1 MEGGR
6 RECNAQKRKKE
17 KELEG
22 REEKKVNGEKKSES
36 RTLKKE
42 IEKKSW

>member
-6 RECNAQKRKKE
+6 RECNVQKRRKE

-22 REEKKVNGEKKSES
+22 REEKVDGEKKSES
-36 RTLKKE
+36 RILKKE